1 MLFNIMYVNHDGEI
15 VARIRSNN
23 GKNALKQ
30 FRRNHCM
37 SSGFYEIR
45 KSKFNWCMFS
55 SFGSAYYAA
64 PQGGENK

>member
-1 MLFNIMYVNHDGEI
+1 MLFNIMDVNHDGEI

-30 FRRNHCM
+30 FRRGLL
-37 SSGFYEIR
+37 SSGVYEIR

-55 SFGSAYYAA
+55 SFGAAYYAA
-64 PQGGENK
+64 PQKEK